1 MSKQRGP
8 EVRVAVVQLDDE
20 IALGGGG
27 VTAGLHP
34 AAFRIVG
41 VAEQLGWD
49 ITSKNVKSVMVNKN
63 DVKTLSA
70 DTPLREI
77 QQLLIEDDGVAG
89 FPVLRTDGS
98 VEGYITR
105 TDLLRQQHYYKSL
118 HYHNKGF
125 SDNLKD
131 RQKWLRLRQK
141 LKAFDME

>member
-1 MSKQRGP
+1 M
-8 EVRVAVVQLDDE
+8 
-20 IALGGGG
+20 
-27 VTAGLHP
+27 P
-34 AAFRIVG
+34 ARQVIR
-41 VAEQLGWD
+41 AEQLGWD

-141 LKAFDME
+141 LKAFDIE